1 MFIHFR
7 YHRGTKEIMHGK
19 SLVQVKFQER
29 KRLKIVAKWHS
40 GEGLHVPSCRVR
52 LCIRPVL
59 ALYNRIKKEKEG
71 PIIQKGRRAR
81 SRSWRAVHK
90 DGLHTQLRASLPDQ
104 RVLITKGWV
113 NGMGIE

>member
-52 LCIRPVL
+52 LCVRPVL
-59 ALYNRIKKEKEG
+59 AHYNRIKRKRGLKTKKADL
-71 PIIQKGRRAR
+71 PVSGRGEPPVRTDSTPSYEQACR
-81 SRSWRAVHK
+81 
-90 DGLHTQLRASLPDQ
+90 
-104 RVLITKGWV
+104 TKGS
-113 NGMGIE
+113 